1 MEQTAMAKDEPA
13 SRMKR
18 KLYEKELRKLQVQ
31 LKVQQ
36 EPLQR

>member
-1 MEQTAMAKDEPA
+1 MAKDEPT

-18 KLYEKELRKLQVQ
+18 KLYEKELRKLQFQ